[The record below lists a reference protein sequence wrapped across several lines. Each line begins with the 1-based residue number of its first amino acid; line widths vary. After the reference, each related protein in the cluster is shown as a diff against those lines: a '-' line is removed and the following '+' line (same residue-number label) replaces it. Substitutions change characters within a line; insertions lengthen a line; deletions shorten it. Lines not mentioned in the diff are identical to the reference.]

1 MKNEEQTLSPQPLS
15 PSKARGVTSEG
26 GIKSEE

>member
-1 MKNEEQTLSPQPLS
+1 MKSSPSPPQPLS
-15 PSKARGVTSEG
+15 PAKARRVTSEG